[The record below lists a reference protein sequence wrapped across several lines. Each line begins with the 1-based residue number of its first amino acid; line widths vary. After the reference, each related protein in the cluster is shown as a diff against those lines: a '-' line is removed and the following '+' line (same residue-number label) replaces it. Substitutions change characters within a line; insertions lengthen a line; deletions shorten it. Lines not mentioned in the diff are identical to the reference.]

1 MQAKERKRVM
11 DLLKVILPVIVMLMI
26 GMLCRE
32 KKLISPE
39 GIDGLQALVMNFT
52 LPISLFYTFYRAS
65 ISADTVIFP
74 ITFFAVTAGG
84 IFVGRLLCRIV
95 KEPDAYFP
103 FTLTGYEAGMLGY
116 ALFGILL
123 GSDKITQFALMDI
136 GHVLAIFTVYV
147 AMVKSVGG
155 TRQTAGEA
163 IKGILSTPVLIG
175 ILLGVVFSV
184 TGIGGWLENSSA
196 GALVGGVCEFVSAPT
211 SAVILVVIGYRM
223 KFKGI
228 AWKKVSKVIGLR
240 LVEQVAMAAIVFA
253 LFRTLGG
260 VFWEPLTLISAVIL
274 MILPPP
280 FVLPLYI
287 DGEEKKEFYSSAISV
302 YTMLSI
308 IGFMILSAVV
318 LV

>member
-1 MQAKERKRVM
+1 M
-11 DLLKVILPVIVMLMI
+11 DLLKVILPVIVMLLI

-52 LPISLFYTFYRAS
+52 LPISLFYTFYRAD

-84 IFVGRLLCRIV
+84 IFVGRFLCRIA

-260 VFWEPLTLISAVIL
+260 VFWEPLTLISAAIL

>member
-1 MQAKERKRVM
+1 M
-11 DLLKVILPVIVMLMI
+11 
-26 GMLCRE
+26 
-32 KKLISPE
+32 
-39 GIDGLQALVMNFT
+39 
-52 LPISLFYTFYRAS
+52 
-65 ISADTVIFP
+65 
-74 ITFFAVTAGG
+74 
-84 IFVGRLLCRIV
+84 
-95 KEPDAYFP
+95 
-103 FTLTGYEAGMLGY
+103 
-116 ALFGILL
+116 
-123 GSDKITQFALMDI
+123 
-136 GHVLAIFTVYV
+136 
-147 AMVKSVGG
+147 
-155 TRQTAGEA
+155 
-163 IKGILSTPVLIG
+163 
-175 ILLGVVFSV
+175 
-184 TGIGGWLENSSA
+184 
-196 GALVGGVCEFVSAPT
+196 
-211 SAVILVVIGYRM
+211 VIGYRM

-228 AWKKVSKVIGLR
+228 AWKKASKVIGLR